1 MKRLLLFTVILLTAL
16 HGFSEQTTKHSRVK
30 VYASKNTHFEKLMK
44 LGLSLESLE
53 SKKDAYFI
61 GEFSAHDIERIK
73 ESGVEFEILIDDISA
88 FYVNRNKGIDVDALN
103 EALKSNKRNYNG
115 VTTPSNFKL
124 GSFGGYHNHN
134 EMLAELDEMHS
145 LFPDLISV
153 KAPASTT
160 TTIEGR
166 PIYMVRIS
174 NNPEIDQDKPKV
186 LYTGLIHARE
196 PAGMQQMLFQMWY
209 LLENYATNPEIE
221 YLVNNLELFFIPCVN
236 PDGYIHNQNTDPN
249 GGGMW
254 RKNKRMNA
262 GGSVGVD
269 LNRNFGY
276 MWGYNNSGSSTD
288 GNSMTYRGTSGFS
301 EPETQVIKEV
311 CESRAFSLA
320 LNNHTYSDILIYPF
334 GYDNVLT
341 PDSSIFIEYAKRM
354 TQANGYAYGTCYQT
368 LNYTSNGGS
377 DDWFYGEQT
386 TKNKILAFT
395 PEAGSPSEGFWPQA
409 NKIEEICSGHTE
421 MNLYIMRFALPYA
434 EITDNSG
441 RFISSMDYNFH
452 YSLLPLGNVELSN
465 FTVWMEPIS
474 DNILSVGNEQ
484 TFSNLEKLEETQ
496 GNALIT
502 LKPNTPQGEVVKW
515 VTHVSNGAFT
525 STDTITKHYGEINLL
540 AYDNCETMDN
550 WTSSTWNTTTN
561 AYFSAPKSIT
571 DSPNGNYANYAN
583 THITYNQSI
592 DLTSAIMANVEFM
605 AKWELESNYDYVQF
619 LVSEN
624 GSTWIPMTGKHTTI
638 GNHSTNQPLYDG
650 TKDWIAEE
658 IDLSQF
664 IGKQIQVRFA
674 LRSDAG
680 VNKDGFYFDDFKIST
695 LTAQTS
701 PTLNLPAQLSF
712 ERGTILNVNIADY
725 VATNMPMD
733 NMEFTWTGNQYINIS
748 ITDWELAISSTD
760 NAWLG
765 EETIKFSLDYS
776 SGTVETDVIIEVK
789 APSAITETEN
799 NSILIFYNPES
810 NIIEIQ
816 NAEKFIQKDFQ
827 IISIFGR
834 IERQEQ
840 IKTANSKLNV
850 GNLAKGVY
858 IIRLSNERSTKFVVY

>member
-386 TKNKILAFT
+386 TK
-395 PEAGSPSEGFWPQA
+395 
-409 NKIEEICSGHTE
+409 
-421 MNLYIMRFALPYA
+421 
-434 EITDNSG
+434 
-441 RFISSMDYNFH
+441 
-452 YSLLPLGNVELSN
+452 
-465 FTVWMEPIS
+465 
-474 DNILSVGNEQ
+474 
-484 TFSNLEKLEETQ
+484 
-496 GNALIT
+496 
-502 LKPNTPQGEVVKW
+502 
-515 VTHVSNGAFT
+515 
-525 STDTITKHYGEINLL
+525 
-540 AYDNCETMDN
+540 
-550 WTSSTWNTTTN
+550 
-561 AYFSAPKSIT
+561 
-571 DSPNGNYANYAN
+571 
-583 THITYNQSI
+583 
-592 DLTSAIMANVEFM
+592 
-605 AKWELESNYDYVQF
+605 
-619 LVSEN
+619 
-624 GSTWIPMTGKHTTI
+624 
-638 GNHSTNQPLYDG
+638 
-650 TKDWIAEE
+650 
-658 IDLSQF
+658 
-664 IGKQIQVRFA
+664 
-674 LRSDAG
+674 
-680 VNKDGFYFDDFKIST
+680 
-695 LTAQTS
+695 
-701 PTLNLPAQLSF
+701 
-712 ERGTILNVNIADY
+712 
-725 VATNMPMD
+725 
-733 NMEFTWTGNQYINIS
+733 
-748 ITDWELAISSTD
+748 
-760 NAWLG
+760 
-765 EETIKFSLDYS
+765 
-776 SGTVETDVIIEVK
+776 
-789 APSAITETEN
+789 
-799 NSILIFYNPES
+799 
-810 NIIEIQ
+810 
-816 NAEKFIQKDFQ
+816 
-827 IISIFGR
+827 
-834 IERQEQ
+834 
-840 IKTANSKLNV
+840 
-850 GNLAKGVY
+850 
-858 IIRLSNERSTKFVVY
+858 